1 MKSIIIIGLV
11 LIGLSAFLFY
21 LNADFSINNLTLPH
35 LMGIMGGIG
44 FGLIIGG
51 IVGYLSKGT
60 AIKRE
65 LKRKEMQ
72 KLMKE
77 KAALEKQA
85 AEKTNSNI

>member
-1 MKSIIIIGLV
+1 MKSIVIIGLI

-44 FGLIIGG
+44 FGLIMGG
-51 IVGYLSKGT
+51 IVGYLSKGRSL
-60 AIKRE
+60 KNE
-65 LKRKEMQ
+65 QKRKEMQ
-72 KLMKE
+72 TLIKE

-85 AEKTNSNI
+85 AEKTNSSI